1 MPGGKTKPSP
11 QPKAVAVRTPR
22 PSGGSFVGLDI
33 GSQTIKVVEVTGSG
47 SGLRVTAFG
56 VDKTPL
62 GTISQGV
69 VSDPKTLGAAV
80 KALLNKAGVKARNK
94 CVSAASGAAAVVVR
108 VIEVPKMSAAELAE
122 TMKWEVERHIPF
134 SVTDVELSY
143 QKIDDPL
150 VDNDANNPN
159 MEVLLACAQRDMV
172 FMHLETLKAAGLNPV
187 AIDVEPLAVGRS
199 LINMS
204 NQGLKDKNVVVVNIG
219 ASMTD
224 VGIFKQSVLRFP
236 RTIPL
241 GGDNF
246 TQAIAD
252 RLGLPMD
259 AAEDEKKQNARIFMD
274 LVNQPA
280 DDTFGMF
287 GDNAQPADAGISSVF
302 DVDLAA
308 PLPPSLYSD
317 NSASAEGGE
326 EAAGDNPFDISYDNP
341 FDTPAETPAAPA
353 PAAVDNTPVPEDP
366 KTTRQKEVFYAI
378 NPVLGEFVMELQRS
392 IDYFR
397 SRYPT
402 ENIDQIILCGGSA
415 LIGNLSEY
423 VQYQTGL
430 TAVVADPFAG
440 VNVTARQVSLDA
452 RAQMAPALA
461 VAMGL
466 AVRDAVLGAGR

>member
-33 GSQTIKVVEVTGSG
+33 GSQTIKVVEVTGAG

-56 VDKTPL
+56 IDKTPL

-69 VSDPKTLGAAV
+69 VSDPKTLGAAI
-80 KALLNKAGVKARNK
+80 KALLNKAGVKARGK

-108 VIEVPKMSAAELAE
+108 VIEVPKMSMAELAE

-134 SVTDVELSY
+134 SATDVEMSY
-143 QKIDDPL
+143 QKIDDPA
-150 VDNDANNPN
+150 VDGDANNPN

-172 FMHLETLKAAGLNPV
+172 FQHLETLKAAGLTAV
-187 AIDVEPLAVGRS
+187 AIDVEPLAVGRA
-199 LINMS
+199 LINLS
-204 NQGLKDKNVVVVNIG
+204 SQGLKEKNVVVVNLG

-224 VGIFKQSVLRFP
+224 VGIFKQAVLRFP

-259 AAEDEKKQNARIFMD
+259 AAEDEKKQNGKIFMD

-280 DDTFGMF
+280 DDIFNTGQ
-287 GDNAQPADAGISSVF
+287 AVDAGIASPF
-302 DVDLAA
+302 DVDMAA
-308 PLPPSLYSD
+308 PLPPSLYS
-317 NSASAEGGE
+317 EP
-326 EAAGDNPFDISYDNP
+326 AAGGDAPAGENPFDISYDNP
-341 FDTPAETPAAPA
+341 FDAPAAPVEPVAA
-353 PAAVDNTPVPEDP
+353 PVAETAPVPEDP

-415 LIGNLSEY
+415 LIGGLADY

-430 TAVVADPFAG
+430 PSVVADPFAG

-466 AVRDAVLGAGR
+466 ATRDAVLGAGR

>member
-11 QPKAVAVRTPR
+11 QPKAVAVRAPR

-56 VDKTPL
+56 IDKTPL

-69 VSDPKTLGAAV
+69 VSDPKTLGAAI
-80 KALLNKAGVKARNK
+80 KALLNKSGVKARGK

-108 VIEVPKMSAAELAE
+108 VIEVPKMSLSELAE

-134 SVTDVELSY
+134 SATDVEMSY
-143 QKIDDPL
+143 QKIDDPA
-150 VDNDANNPN
+150 VDADEANPN

-172 FMHLETLKAAGLNPV
+172 FAHLETLKAAGLTPV
-187 AIDVEPLAVGRS
+187 AIDVEPLAVGRA
-199 LINMS
+199 LINLS
-204 NQGLKDKNVVVVNIG
+204 SQGLKDKNVVVVNLG

-224 VGIFKQSVLRFP
+224 VGIFKQATLRFP

-246 TQAIAD
+246 TQAVAD

-259 AAEDEKKQNARIFMD
+259 VAEDEKKQNGKIFMD
-274 LVNQPA
+274 LVNQPT
-280 DDTFGMF
+280 DGGGIFGS
-287 GDNAQPADAGISSVF
+287 APTDAGISSPF

-308 PLPPSLYSD
+308 PLPPSLYS
-317 NSASAEGGE
+317 GGE
-326 EAAGDNPFDISYDNP
+326 ESGGEAPAGDNPFDISYDNP
-341 FDTPAETPAAPA
+341 FDTPGAPAEAAPVAALA
-353 PAAVDNTPVPEDP
+353 PETAPVPEDP
-366 KTTRQKEVFYAI
+366 RTTRQKEVFYALS
-378 NPVLGEFVMELQRS
+378 PVLGEFVMELQRS
-392 IDYFR
+392 IDYFK

-402 ENIDQIILCGGSA
+402 ENIDQVLLCGGSA
-415 LIGNLSEY
+415 SIPGLADY

-466 AVRDAVLGAGR
+466 ATRDAVLGAGR

>member
-1 MPGGKTKPSP
+1 MPGGKTKSSP
-11 QPKAVAVRTPR
+11 QPKAVAIRAPR

-56 VDKTPL
+56 MDKTPL

-69 VSDPKTLGAAV
+69 VTDPKTLGAAI
-80 KALLNKAGVKARNK
+80 KALLNKSGVKARGK

-108 VIEVPKMSAAELAE
+108 VIEVPKMSLSELAE

-134 SVTDVELSY
+134 SATDVEMSY
-143 QKIDDPL
+143 QKIDDPV
-150 VDNDANNPN
+150 VDADEANPN

-172 FMHLETLKAAGLNPV
+172 FQHLETLKAAGLTPV
-187 AIDVEPLAVGRS
+187 AIDVEPLAVGRA
-199 LINMS
+199 LINLS
-204 NQGLKDKNVVVVNIG
+204 SQGLKDKNVVVVNLG

-224 VGIFKQSVLRFP
+224 VGIFKQATLRFP

-246 TQAIAD
+246 TQAVAD

-259 AAEDEKKQNARIFMD
+259 AAEDEKKQNGKIFMD
-274 LVNQPA
+274 LVNQPN
-280 DDTFGMF
+280 DGGIFG
-287 GDNAQPADAGISSVF
+287 APPTDAGVSSPF

-308 PLPPSLYSD
+308 PLPPSLYGGG
-317 NSASAEGGE
+317 EGGG
-326 EAAGDNPFDISYDNP
+326 EAEPAPAGDNPFDISYDNP
-341 FDTPAETPAAPA
+341 FDTPVAAA
-353 PAAVDNTPVPEDP
+353 PAAVPETAPVPEDP
-366 KTTRQKEVFYAI
+366 RTTRQKEVFYALS
-378 NPVLGEFVMELQRS
+378 PVLGEFVMELQRS
-392 IDYFR
+392 IDYFK

-402 ENIDQIILCGGSA
+402 ENIDQVLLCGGSA
-415 LIGNLSEY
+415 LIPGLADY

-466 AVRDAVLGAGR
+466 ATRDAVLGAGR